1 MNTIDSFLNNIISI
15 PDCLCN
21 IINCFPDALKLSLT
35 FKCLPFSA
43 FNRCCWLAA
52 FFITMLMVY
61 TDGICYIANNLS
73 HSHSSP
79 STPSIPP
86 VLFITVF
93 PIFFSLHLQQLGLLL
108 LLLLVVEWV
117 FLTVERLLL
126 LLFVLLG
133 FKEKGLETNLQSEI
147 AKR

>member
-1 MNTIDSFLNNIISI
+1 MNTLDRFLNNIISL

-21 IINCFPDALKLSLT
+21 IINCFPDALKLSLP

-43 FNRCCWLAA
+43 FNRCCRLTA

-61 TDGICYIANNLS
+61 TDGICYMANNLS
-73 HSHSSP
+73 HGHSSP
-79 STPSIPP
+79 STLSIPP

-108 LLLLVVEWV
+108 LLVVDWG
-117 FLTVERLLL
+117 FLNVERLLL